1 MEVGGMHKKT
11 VRDIPE
17 GELKGKRVLVRVD
30 FNVPLD
36 ENRNI
41 TDDTRIVESLPTI
54 RYLVERGARVI
65 LVSHLGRP
73 KGKPKDELRLD
84 PVAKRLEELLGRK
97 VVKVNDCIGEEVKQA
112 VAQLQDGDVLLLE
125 NIRFYPEE
133 EANDENFARALAELA
148 DIYVN
153 DAFGAAHRAHAS
165 TAGVAKFLPAYAGF
179 LMEKELEALGDKL
192 NSPARPFLA
201 ILGGAKV
208 SSKIG
213 VLRKLLEKVDVL
225 LIGGGMSYTFIKAMG
240 YEVGTSLLEESMLEE
255 ARQILES
262 AREKGVRLELPV
274 DFVVA
279 PEGKEGVATKVVDW
293 DKIPPD
299 MGGFDIGPKT
309 IEKFGQYIKEAKTIF
324 WNGPLGLFEVD
335 LFARGTVEIAK
346 KVAESG
352 AIVVVGGGDTVAAIK
367 KAGVEGKITHISTG
381 GGASLEFVEGRP
393 LPGVEVLLDK

>member
-1 MEVGGMHKKT
+1 MNKKT
-11 VRDIPE
+11 IRDIPE
-17 GELKGKRVLVRVD
+17 GELRGKRVLVRVD

-73 KGKPKDELRLD
+73 KGKPKDELRMD
-84 PVAKRLEELLGRK
+84 PIARRLEELLGRK
-97 VVKVNDCIGEEVKQA
+97 VTKVNDCIGEEVKQA
-112 VAQLQDGDVLLLE
+112 VAQLKEGDVLLLE

-179 LMEKELEALGDKL
+179 LMEKELEALGEKL
-192 NSPARPFLA
+192 NNPVRPFLA

-225 LIGGGMSYTFIKAMG
+225 LVGGGMSYTFIKAMG
-240 YEVGTSLLEESMLEE
+240 YEVGKSLLEEGMIEE
-255 ARQILES
+255 ARQILEIAK
-262 AREKGVRLELPV
+262 ARSVRFELPV

-309 IEKFGQYIKEAKTIF
+309 IEKFGEYIKEAKTIF

-346 KVAESG
+346 KVAEVAERG

-367 KAGVEGKITHISTG
+367 QAGVERKITHISTG

>member
-1 MEVGGMHKKT
+1 MNKKT
-11 VRDIPE
+11 IRDIPE
-17 GELKGKRVLVRVD
+17 GELQGKRVLVRVD

-54 RYLVERGARVI
+54 KFLLERGARVI

-73 KGKPKDELRLD
+73 KGKPSDEFRMD
-84 PVAKRLEELLGRK
+84 PIARRLEELLGRR
-97 VVKVNDCIGEEVKQA
+97 VYKVNECVGENVRKA
-112 VAQLQDGDVLLLE
+112 VAQLKSGEVLLLE
-125 NIRFYPEE
+125 NVRFYPEE

-148 DIYVN
+148 DVYVN

-165 TAGVAKFLPAYAGF
+165 TAGVARFLPAYAGF
-179 LMEKELEALGDKL
+179 LMEKELEALGEKL
-192 NSPARPFLA
+192 NNPVRPFLA

-213 VLRKLLEKVDVL
+213 VLQKLLEKVDVL
-225 LIGGGMSYTFIKAMG
+225 LIGGGMAYTFIKAMG
-240 YEVGTSLLEESMLEE
+240 YEIGKSLLEEGMIEE
-255 ARQILES
+255 ARKILET
-262 AREKGVRLELPV
+262 AKAKGVRLELPE
-274 DFVVA
+274 DFIVA
-279 PEGKEGVATKVVDW
+279 PEGEEGIETRVVDW
-293 DKIPPD
+293 DKIPRD
-299 MGGFDIGPKT
+299 MGGYDIGPKT
-309 IEKFGQYIKEAKTIF
+309 IEKFGKYIQGAKTIF

-335 LFARGTVEIAK
+335 VFARGTTEIAR

-367 KAGVEGKITHISTG
+367 KAGVESKITHISTG

-393 LPGVEVLLDK
+393 LPGVEVLLNK

>member
-1 MEVGGMHKKT
+1 MNKKT
-11 VRDIPE
+11 IRDIPE
-17 GELKGKRVLVRVD
+17 GELQGKRVLVRVD

-54 RYLVERGARVI
+54 KFLLERGARVI

-73 KGKPKDELRLD
+73 KGKPSDEFRMD
-84 PVAKRLEELLGRK
+84 PIARRLEELLGWR
-97 VVKVNDCIGEEVKQA
+97 VYKVNECVGENVRKA
-112 VAQLQDGDVLLLE
+112 VAQLKSGEVLLLE
-125 NIRFYPEE
+125 NVRFYPEE

-148 DIYVN
+148 DVYVN

-165 TAGVAKFLPAYAGF
+165 TAGVARFLPAYAGF
-179 LMEKELEALGDKL
+179 LMEKELEALGEKL
-192 NSPARPFLA
+192 NNPVRPFLA

-213 VLRKLLEKVDVL
+213 VLQKLLEKVDVL
-225 LIGGGMSYTFIKAMG
+225 LIGGGMAYTFIKAMG
-240 YEVGTSLLEESMLEE
+240 YEIGKSLLEEGMIEE
-255 ARQILES
+255 ARKILET
-262 AREKGVRLELPV
+262 AKAKGVRLELPE
-274 DFVVA
+274 DFIVA
-279 PEGKEGVATKVVDW
+279 PEGEEGVETRVVDW
-293 DKIPPD
+293 DKIPRD
-299 MGGFDIGPKT
+299 MGGYDIGPKT
-309 IEKFGQYIKEAKTIF
+309 IEKFGKYIQGAKTIF

-335 LFARGTVEIAK
+335 VFARGTTEIAR

-367 KAGVEGKITHISTG
+367 KAGVESKITHISTG

-393 LPGVEVLLDK
+393 LPGVEVLLNK

>member
-1 MEVGGMHKKT
+1 MHKKT
-11 VRDIPE
+11 IRDIPE
-17 GELKGKRVLVRVD
+17 GELRGKRVLVRVD

-73 KGKPKDELRLD
+73 KGKPEDKLRMD
-84 PVAKRLEELLGRK
+84 PIAKRLEELLGRK
-97 VVKVNDCIGEEVKQA
+97 VVKVNDCIGEAVKQA
-112 VAQLQDGDVLLLE
+112 VAQLKDGDVLLLE

-133 EANDENFARALAELA
+133 EANDERFARALAELA

-179 LMEKELEALGDKL
+179 LMEKELDALGEKL
-192 NSPARPFLA
+192 NNPVRPFLA

-225 LIGGGMSYTFIKAMG
+225 LVGGGMSYTFIKAMG
-240 YEVGTSLLEESMLEE
+240 YEVGTSLLEESMIEE
-255 ARQILES
+255 ARQILET
-262 AREKGVRLELPV
+262 ARAKGVRFELPV

-279 PEGKEGVATKVVDW
+279 PEGKEGVPTQVVDW
-293 DKIPPD
+293 DKIPKD

-309 IEKFGQYIKEAKTIF
+309 VEKFGQYIQEAKTIF

-346 KVAESG
+346 KVAESAEKG

-367 KAGVEGKITHISTG
+367 KAGVEKSITHISTG

-393 LPGVEVLLDK
+393 LPGVEVLLDR

>member
-1 MEVGGMHKKT
+1 MNKKT
-11 VRDIPE
+11 IRDIPE
-17 GELKGKRVLVRVD
+17 SELRGKRVLVRVD

-54 RYLVERGARVI
+54 RYLLERGARVI

-73 KGKPKDELRLD
+73 KGKPKDELRMD
-84 PVAKRLEELLGRK
+84 PIAKRLEELLGRK
-97 VVKVNDCIGEEVKQA
+97 VAKVNDCIGEEVKQA

-179 LMEKELEALGDKL
+179 LMEKELEALGERL
-192 NSPARPFLA
+192 NNPIRPFLA

-213 VLRKLLEKVDVL
+213 VLRRLLEKVDIL
-225 LIGGGMSYTFIKAMG
+225 LVGGGMSYTFIKAMG
-240 YEVGTSLLEESMLEE
+240 YEVGKSLLEEGMIEE
-255 ARQILES
+255 ARQILET
-262 AREKGVRLELPV
+262 ARERGVRFELPV

-279 PEGKEGVATKVVDW
+279 PEGREGVETKVVDW
-293 DKIPPD
+293 DKIPSD
-299 MGGFDIGPKT
+299 MGGFDIGPRT
-309 IEKFGQYIKEAKTIF
+309 IEKFGQFINGAKTIF

-335 LFARGTVEIAK
+335 RFAHGTIEIAK

-367 KAGVEGKITHISTG
+367 KAGVERKITHISTG

>member
-1 MEVGGMHKKT
+1 MHKKT

-125 NIRFYPEE
+125 NVRFYPEE

-192 NSPARPFLA
+192 NNPARPFLA

>member
-1 MEVGGMHKKT
+1 MHKKT
-11 VRDIPE
+11 IRDIPE
-17 GELKGKRVLVRVD
+17 GELKGKKVLVRVD

-73 KGKPKDELRLD
+73 KGKPKDELRMD
-84 PVAKRLEELLGRK
+84 PIAKRLEELLGRK

-112 VAQLQDGDVLLLE
+112 VAQLKDGDVLLLE

-192 NSPARPFLA
+192 NNPVRPFLA

-240 YEVGTSLLEESMLEE
+240 YEVGKSLLEESMLEE
-255 ARQILES
+255 ARQILEA
-262 AREKGVRLELPV
+262 AREKGVRLELPA

-279 PEGKEGVATKVVDW
+279 PEGKEGVATQVVDW

>member
-1 MEVGGMHKKT
+1 MNKKT
-11 VRDIPE
+11 IRDIPQE
-17 GELKGKRVLVRVD
+17 ELKGKKVLVRVD

-36 ENRNI
+36 EERRI

-54 RYLVERGARVI
+54 RFLLEKGAKVI

-73 KGKPKDELRLD
+73 KGKPKDEFRMD
-84 PVAKRLEELLGRK
+84 PVAKRLEELLGKK
-97 VVKVNDCIGEEVKQA
+97 VYKADDCIGEDVEKLA
-112 VAQLQDGDVLLLE
+112 NALGEGEVLLLE
-125 NIRFYPEE
+125 NVRFYAEE
-133 EANDENFARALAELA
+133 EANDERFAQALSRLA

-153 DAFGAAHRAHAS
+153 DAFGTAHRAHAS

-179 LMEKELEALGDKL
+179 LMEKELEALGERL
-192 NSPARPFLA
+192 NNPVRPFLA

-213 VLRKLLEKVDVL
+213 VIKKLLEKVDAL

-240 YEVGTSLLEESMLEE
+240 YEVGTSLLEEGMIEE
-255 ARQILES
+255 AKSILAMAKE
-262 AREKGVRLELPV
+262 RGVKLVLPE

-279 PEGKEGVATKVVDW
+279 PEGKEGVETKVVAW
-293 DKIPPD
+293 NEIPPD

-309 IEKFGQYIKEAKTIF
+309 VEKFGREIAQAKTIF

-335 LFARGTVEIAK
+335 LFAQGTVEIAK

-352 AIVVVGGGDTVAAIK
+352 AVVVVGGGDTIAAIK
-367 KAGVEGKITHISTG
+367 KAGVERKITHISTG
-381 GGASLEFVEGRP
+381 GGASLEFVEGRV
-393 LPGVEVLLDK
+393 LPGVEVLLNR

>member
-1 MEVGGMHKKT
+1 MHKKT

-192 NSPARPFLA
+192 NNPARPFLA

>member
-1 MEVGGMHKKT
+1 MNKKT
-11 VRDIPE
+11 IRDIPE
-17 GELKGKRVLVRVD
+17 GELRGKRVLVRVD

-73 KGKPKDELRLD
+73 KGKPKDELRMD
-84 PVAKRLEELLGRK
+84 PIARRLEELLGRK
-97 VVKVNDCIGEEVKQA
+97 VTKVNDCIGEEVKQA
-112 VAQLQDGDVLLLE
+112 VAQLKDGDVLLLE

-179 LMEKELEALGDKL
+179 LMEKELEALGEKL
-192 NSPARPFLA
+192 NNPVRPFLA

-225 LIGGGMSYTFIKAMG
+225 LVGGGMSYTFIKAMG
-240 YEVGTSLLEESMLEE
+240 YEVGKSLLEEGMIEE
-255 ARQILES
+255 ARQILEI
-262 AREKGVRLELPV
+262 AKAKGVRFELPV

-309 IEKFGQYIKEAKTIF
+309 IEKFGEYIKEAKTIF

-346 KVAESG
+346 RVAEVAESG

-367 KAGVEGKITHISTG
+367 QAGVERKITHISTG

>member
-1 MEVGGMHKKT
+1 MHKKT
-11 VRDIPE
+11 IRDIPE
-17 GELKGKRVLVRVD
+17 GELRGKRVLVRVD

-73 KGKPKDELRLD
+73 KGKPEDKLRMD
-84 PVAKRLEELLGRK
+84 PIAKRLEELLGRK
-97 VVKVNDCIGEEVKQA
+97 VVKVNDCIGEAVKQA
-112 VAQLQDGDVLLLE
+112 VVQLKDGDVLLLE

-133 EANDENFARALAELA
+133 EANDERFARALAELA

-179 LMEKELEALGDKL
+179 LMEKELDALGEKL
-192 NSPARPFLA
+192 NNPVRPFLA
-201 ILGGAKV
+201 ILGGAKI

-225 LIGGGMSYTFIKAMG
+225 LVGGGMSYTFIKAMG
-240 YEVGTSLLEESMLEE
+240 YEVGTSLLEESMIEE
-255 ARQILES
+255 ARQILET
-262 AREKGVRLELPV
+262 ARAKGVRFELPV

-279 PEGKEGVATKVVDW
+279 PEGKEGVPTQVVDW
-293 DKIPPD
+293 DKIPKD

-309 IEKFGQYIKEAKTIF
+309 VEKFGQYIQEAKTIF

-346 KVAESG
+346 KVAESAEKG

-367 KAGVEGKITHISTG
+367 KAGVEKSITHISTG

-393 LPGVEVLLDK
+393 LPGVEVLLDR

>member
-1 MEVGGMHKKT
+1 MNKKT
-11 VRDIPE
+11 IRDIPE
-17 GELKGKRVLVRVD
+17 SELRGKRVLVRVD

-54 RYLVERGARVI
+54 RYLLERGARVI

-73 KGKPKDELRLD
+73 KGKPKDELRMD
-84 PVAKRLEELLGRK
+84 PIAKRLEELLGRK
-97 VVKVNDCIGEEVKQA
+97 VAKVNDCIGEEVKQA

-179 LMEKELEALGDKL
+179 LMEKELEALGERL
-192 NSPARPFLA
+192 NNPIRPFLA

-213 VLRKLLEKVDVL
+213 VLRRLLEKVDIL
-225 LIGGGMSYTFIKAMG
+225 LVGGGMSYTFIKAMG
-240 YEVGTSLLEESMLEE
+240 YEVGKSLLEEGMIEE
-255 ARQILES
+255 ARQILET
-262 AREKGVRLELPV
+262 ARERGVRFELPV

-279 PEGKEGVATKVVDW
+279 PEGREGVETKVVDW
-293 DKIPPD
+293 DKIPSD
-299 MGGFDIGPKT
+299 MGGFDIGPRT
-309 IEKFGQYIKEAKTIF
+309 IERFGQFINGAKTIF

-335 LFARGTVEIAK
+335 RFAHGTIEIAK

-367 KAGVEGKITHISTG
+367 KAGVERKITHISTG

>member
-1 MEVGGMHKKT
+1 MNKKT
-11 VRDIPE
+11 IRDIPE
-17 GELKGKRVLVRVD
+17 GELQGKRVLVRVD

-54 RYLVERGARVI
+54 KFLLERGARVI

-73 KGKPKDELRLD
+73 KGKPSDEFRMD
-84 PVAKRLEELLGRK
+84 PIARRLEELLGWR
-97 VVKVNDCIGEEVKQA
+97 VYKVNECVGENVRKA
-112 VAQLQDGDVLLLE
+112 VAQLKSGEVLLLE
-125 NIRFYPEE
+125 NVRFYPEE

-148 DIYVN
+148 DVYVN

-165 TAGVAKFLPAYAGF
+165 TAGVARFLPAYAGF
-179 LMEKELEALGDKL
+179 LMEKELEALGEKL
-192 NSPARPFLA
+192 NNPVRPFLA

-213 VLRKLLEKVDVL
+213 VLQKLLEKVDVL
-225 LIGGGMSYTFIKAMG
+225 LIGGGMAYTFIKAMG
-240 YEVGTSLLEESMLEE
+240 YEIGKSLLEEGMIEE
-255 ARQILES
+255 ARKILET
-262 AREKGVRLELPV
+262 AKAKGVRLELPE
-274 DFVVA
+274 DFIVA
-279 PEGKEGVATKVVDW
+279 PEGEEGVETRVVDW
-293 DKIPPD
+293 DKIPRD
-299 MGGFDIGPKT
+299 MGGYDIGPKT
-309 IEKFGQYIKEAKTIF
+309 IEKFGKYIQGAKTVF

-335 LFARGTVEIAK
+335 VFARGTTEIAR

-367 KAGVEGKITHISTG
+367 KAGVESKITHISTG

-393 LPGVEVLLDK
+393 LPGVEVLLNK